1 MRSDRSWRGSNEM
14 PVSVIMPALN
24 AGRFIEAAI
33 RSLLREREAVD
44 LDIIVIDDGSS
55 RRDQGDRGSHGRR
68 LS

>member
-1 MRSDRSWRGSNEM
+1 M

-44 LDIIVIDDGSS
+44 LSIFVIDDGSS
-55 RRDQGDRGSHGRR
+55 DETRAIVAAHRRR